1 MGFLLLF
8 CTSTIIINLINYLI
22 YLYLYI
28 IILILFFIGFV
39 IIKQEKYS
47 FETLFD
53 LSGLF
58 NISKYFMFYF
68 SFIFLMMSGLPPFL
82 GF

>member
-8 CTSTIIINLINYLI
+8 CTSPLLLNVINFLI
-22 YLYLYI
+22 YLYVYLF
-28 IILILFFIGFV
+28 ILILFFIGFNF
-39 IIKQEKYS
+39 IKQEKYN

-53 LSGLF
+53 LSGFF
-58 NISKYFMFYF
+58 NISKFFMLYF
-68 SFIFLMMSGLPPFL
+68 SIIFLMMSGLPPFI